1 MYARST
7 TIQGNPQTM
16 DEGIAYVRD
25 EVMPLVQGMDGCI
38 GLSMLAD
45 RKTGRCIVTTAW
57 RDADAMH
64 ASAEGVQ
71 SSRERAGQIFG
82 GQPEVHEWEIAV
94 LHRAHE
100 APEGAWTRVTWIRGE
115 PEHMDRA
122 IDAYKMVFVPR
133 MEEGYRG
140 FCSMSVLV
148 SRAEGMGV
156 SAVTFEN
163 REAMEAARETARS
176 LRDEFAQQTNMAI
189 TDVEEFEL
197 VLAHLRVPET
207 V

>member
-7 TIQGNPQTM
+7 TIQGNPQAL
-16 DEGIAYVRD
+16 DEGISYVRD

-45 RKTGRCIVTTAW
+45 RETGRCIVTTAW

-64 ASAEGVQ
+64 ASAEGVR

-82 GQPEVHEWEIAV
+82 GQPDVHEWEIAV

-100 APEGAWTRVTWIRGE
+100 APEGAWTRVTWIRGA
-115 PEHMDRA
+115 PDQMDRT
-122 IDAYKMVFVPR
+122 IDAYRMIFVPR
-133 MEEGYRG
+133 MEEEYGG

-156 SAVTFEN
+156 SAVSFES
-163 REAMEAARETARS
+163 REAMEGAREHARAM
-176 LRDEFAQQTNMAI
+176 RDEFATRTSMAI
-189 TDVEEFEL
+189 TDVAEFEL

-207 V
+207 A

>member
-7 TIQGNPQTM
+7 TIQGNPQAM
-16 DEGIAYVRD
+16 DEGISYVRD
-25 EVMPLVQGMDGCI
+25 EVMPLVRGMDGCI

-45 RKTGRCIVTTAW
+45 RASGRCIVTTAW

-64 ASAEGVQ
+64 ASAEGVR

-82 GQPEVHEWEIAV
+82 GQPEVREWEIAV

-115 PEHMDRA
+115 PDQMDST
-122 IDAYKMVFVPR
+122 IDAYRMVYVPR
-133 MEEGYRG
+133 MEEEYRG

-156 SAVTFEN
+156 SAVTFES
-163 REAMEAARETARS
+163 RAAMEAAREQARA
-176 LRDEFAQQTNMAI
+176 LRDEFATRTNVAI
-189 TDVEEFEL
+189 TDVAEYEL

>member
-7 TIQGNPQTM
+7 TIQGNPQAM
-16 DEGIAYVRD
+16 DEGISYVRD
-25 EVMPLVQGMDGCI
+25 EVMPLVQGMDGAI
-38 GLSMLAD
+38 GLSMLVD
-45 RKTGRCIVTTAW
+45 RESGRCIVTTAW

-64 ASAEGVQ
+64 ASAEGVR

-82 GQPEVHEWEIAV
+82 GQPEVREWEIAV
-94 LHRAHE
+94 LHRVHE
-100 APEGAWTRVTWIRGE
+100 APEGAWTRVTWIRCE
-115 PEHMDRA
+115 PDQMDRT
-122 IDAYKMVFVPR
+122 IDAYRMVFVPR
-133 MEEGYRG
+133 MEQEYRG

-156 SAVTFEN
+156 SAVTFES
-163 REAMEAARETARS
+163 RAAMEGAREQARA
-176 LRDEFAQQTNMAI
+176 LRDEFASRTNVAI
-189 TDVEEFEL
+189 TDVAEYEL